1 MRAGS
6 RSGGGFY
13 RPQFA
18 GASQTFPR
26 SFTGPA
32 TKLQARHTRGG
43 RDEVRLP
50 ARHRFGRCLGT
61 RSVAAGTGRACVPA
75 AARHRRGGA
84 HRQGRPLG
92 APGPRNGHCCVTIQ
106 EGTAPAVPCPA
117 MAIDE
122 EPAAPISAEA
132 PTDAAAPA
140 RPARKRHVTRGI
152 LILMILT
159 VAGVVAPFV
168 AAIFAR
174 HSGASLDSTRVFQVS
189 IRNDTAAPLDAQ
201 LCSDRL
207 STVQKVSILPG
218 D

>member
-1 MRAGS
+1 
-6 RSGGGFY
+6 
-13 RPQFA
+13 
-18 GASQTFPR
+18 
-26 SFTGPA
+26 
-32 TKLQARHTRGG
+32 
-43 RDEVRLP
+43 
-50 ARHRFGRCLGT
+50 
-61 RSVAAGTGRACVPA
+61 
-75 AARHRRGGA
+75 
-84 HRQGRPLG
+84 
-92 APGPRNGHCCVTIQ
+92 
-106 EGTAPAVPCPA
+106 

-122 EPAAPISAEA
+122 EPAAPISPEA
-132 PTDAAAPA
+132 PTDPAAPP

-201 LCSDRL
+201 LCSDCL

-218 D
+218 DSAQVTVSAGGSVTRYFLLDRSGATVGCLPLRFPKPVPGFTISASRAEKCPGDPISTP